1 MLLAQ
6 ILICISF
13 CLEIIMYY
21 TNYLVENK
29 TLTTEIIIIILLIY
43 FAI

>member
-6 ILICISF
+6 ILIYISF
-13 CLEIIMYY
+13 CLKIITYY
-21 TNYLVENK
+21 TSYLVENK
-29 TLTTEIIIIILLIY
+29 TLTTKVVIILLTC

>member
-13 CLEIIMYY
+13 CLKVVTYY
-21 TNYLVENK
+21 TSYLVKNK
-29 TLTTEIIIIILLIY
+29 TLTTKVVIILLIC

>member
-13 CLEIIMYY
+13 YLKIVIYY
-21 TNYLVENK
+21 TSYLVENK
-29 TLTTEIIIIILLIY
+29 TLTTKVVIILLTC

>member
-6 ILICISF
+6 ILIYISF

-21 TNYLVENK
+21 TSYLVENK
-29 TLTTEIIIIILLIY
+29 TLTTEIIIILLIY
-43 FAI
+43 FVI

>member
-13 CLEIIMYY
+13 YLKVVTYY
-21 TNYLVENK
+21 TSHLVENK
-29 TLTTEIIIIILLIY
+29 TLTTEVVIILLIC